1 MKDSHKQTP
10 GHESAPDSPS
20 DAASRATDPGGP
32 PRTRTTGQL
41 AIIGAGAGG
50 ATTLNGPLIGQIIG
64 QRFELLGLAGSGGM
78 STVYRALDRHSGS
91 VVAVKLAS
99 ARGLNPND
107 MERFVREAN
116 MLALLQHPGIVSY
129 VAHGH
134 TPAGFL
140 YLAMEWLEGEDL
152 AHRLARAPLSV
163 RESLVLIR
171 RVADALSLAHRRG
184 IVHRDLKPSN
194 LFLRHRSVER
204 VTLLD
209 FGIARMQ
216 GAGGG
221 NAVGSNMT
229 QTGHVIG
236 TPEYMAP
243 EQARG
248 DRVIGPAVDV
258 FALGC
263 VLYECLAGQPPFVAE
278 HVAAQLARVLF
289 EEAAPLSDVRPGLP
303 QELTELVS
311 GMLQKDASR
320 RPHDASALLAA
331 VERILASGAFG
342 EESEGLQPAAAARR
356 RLSTLELELMS
367 VVLAAPRT
375 SAQSPP
381 PTASGATALAGSDE
395 LQSAY
400 REELADELRRLGMRV
415 TWRPDG
421 SLLSVIGGA
430 ASAADQALQAARS
443 ALELQERWPEARLVL
458 VTGCDESH
466 TPLPHGEAVQ
476 RAEQLLARSSGLDDG
491 ILLDEVS
498 AGLLDNLFVL
508 GQSLSGERLLLAP
521 SSAQA
526 QEEDPGRIDLAPC
539 LGRDAELS
547 MIEAMLVGCREEYK
561 VEAMLIKGPQ
571 GIGKTRLRRE
581 IMRRLEN
588 RGEDVA
594 VWVGQLTALSAGAP
608 YGLLS
613 SALFALCQIYSG
625 ESIDE
630 QRGKLER
637 RLGRELPEA
646 DRRRVV
652 EFIGE
657 LCGVPFEDT
666 SSPRLRAARSDPRVM
681 SRELCTAFLDLLRA
695 ECRRQPILL
704 ILDNLQWADGVSVDL
719 VGAALRELADLPLS
733 ILALGRPEVTTIFP
747 RLWAERVQEIALG
760 GLSRKASE
768 RLVGELLR
776 GAQHGPPSSL
786 PAGILPRIL
795 SQAGGNP
802 LFLEELVRTFLRT
815 PRNGATEL
823 PPPTTILAMLQA
835 RLSGLE
841 RGARRVVRA
850 ASLFGETFPRRGLLP
865 LLGQDSLEELDTW
878 LRILREA
885 EIIERSANT
894 SSDGDSEYFFRHALL
909 REAAHSLLTPDD
921 RRIGQELVAAYLATR
936 TST

>member
-1 MKDSHKQTP
+1 MKDSSEQTP
-10 GHESAPDSPS
+10 GHDSATGSGLQPGLQATQPGR
-20 DAASRATDPGGP
+20 AAAGSS
-32 PRTRTTGQL
+32 TGQVAGL
-41 AIIGAGAGG
+41 ASSAAGG
-50 ATTLNGPLIGQIIG
+50 STIGGQMLGQIIG
-64 QRFELLGLAGSGGM
+64 QRFEVLALAGSGGM
-78 STVYRALDRHSGS
+78 STVFRALDRHSGS
-91 VVAVKLAS
+91 IVAVKLAS
-99 ARGLNPND
+99 TRGLNPND

-134 TPAGFL
+134 TPSGYL

-152 AHRLARAPLSV
+152 SHRLARAPLSV
-163 RESLVLIR
+163 RESLVLMR

-194 LFLRHRSVER
+194 LFLRGGSVDR

-216 GAGGG
+216 GVGGMHAG
-221 NAVGSNMT
+221 GSNMT

-248 DRVIGPAVDV
+248 DRVIGPTADI

-263 VLYECLAGQPPFVAE
+263 VFYECLAGQPPFVAE

-289 EEAAPLSDVRPGLP
+289 EEAAPLSELRPGLP
-303 QELTELVS
+303 LALTDLVHA
-311 GMLQKDASR
+311 MLQKDPSQ

-331 VERILASGAFG
+331 IERILSSEQITSDLSVSGSHRA
-342 EESEGLQPAAAARR
+342 LRR

-367 VVLAAPRT
+367 VVLAAPRA
-375 SAQSPP
+375 SSEAKAGRLAESSPVASPP
-381 PTASGATALAGSDE
+381 E
-395 LQSAY
+395 LQLAY

-415 TWRPDG
+415 TWREDG
-421 SLLSVIGGA
+421 SLLAGIGGA

-443 ALELQERWPEARLVL
+443 ALELQERWPEAHVVL
-458 VTGCDESH
+458 VTGCGESH
-466 TPLPHGEAVQ
+466 SPSPGGEVVR
-476 RAEQLLARSSGLDDG
+476 RAEELLRHSELDDG
-491 ILLDEVS
+491 IVLDEVS
-498 AGLLDNLFVL
+498 AGLLDSLFVL
-508 GQSLSGERLLLAP
+508 GHGLSGERILVAP
-521 SSAQA
+521 SAGQV
-526 QEEDPGRIDLAPC
+526 QEEEQSRVDLAPC

-581 IMRRLEN
+581 IMRRLQH
-588 RGEDVA
+588 RGDEVS

-613 SALFALCQIYSG
+613 SAIFRLCQIHSG
-625 ESIDE
+625 EPIDD
-630 QRGKLER
+630 QRSKLVSC
-637 RLGRELPEA
+637 LGSLLPES
-646 DRRRVV
+646 DRGRVS

-666 SSPRLRAARSDPRVM
+666 GSPRLRTARSDPRVM
-681 SRELCTAFLDLLRA
+681 NRELCTAFLDLLRA
-695 ECRRQPILL
+695 ACRRQPVLL
-704 ILDNLQWADGVSVDL
+704 VLDNLQWADAVSVDL
-719 VGAALRELADLPLS
+719 VGAALRDLSELPLAV
-733 ILALGRPEVTTIFP
+733 LALGRPEVATSFP

-776 GAQHGPPSSL
+776 AGSKGPSPALPSGL
-786 PAGILPRIL
+786 LPRIL

-802 LFLEELVRTFLRT
+802 LFIEELVRTLHRT
-815 PRNGATEL
+815 PLNAGVEL

-850 ASLFGETFPRRGLLP
+850 ASLFGETFPRLGLLP
-865 LLGQDSLEELDTW
+865 LLGHDAPEELDTW

-885 EIIERSANT
+885 EIIEKSANVT
-894 SSDGDSEYFFRHALL
+894 ADGDSEYFFRHALL
-909 REAAHSLLTPDD
+909 REAAQSLLTRED
-921 RRIGQELVAAYLATR
+921 RQLGQELVAEFLAQR
-936 TST
+936 SAP

>member
-1 MKDSHKQTP
+1 MKDSREQTP
-10 GHESAPDSPS
+10 GQDGEPRANTEPGRQASPPSPPQPGHSSGQVPVQTGAPTS
-20 DAASRATDPGGP
+20 GGQII
-32 PRTRTTGQL
+32 GQL
-41 AIIGAGAGG
+41 
-50 ATTLNGPLIGQIIG
+50 IG
-64 QRFELLGLAGSGGM
+64 QRFELLALAGSGGM

-171 RVADALSLAHRRG
+171 RVADALGLAHRRG

-194 LFLRHRSVER
+194 LFLRGGSVER

-216 GAGGG
+216 GGGG
-221 NAVGSNMT
+221 VHAPGSNMT

-248 DRVIGPAVDV
+248 DRVIGAAADI

-263 VLYECLAGQPPFVAE
+263 VFYECLAGQPPFVAE

-289 EEAAPLSDVRPGLP
+289 EEAAPLQELRPGLP
-303 QELTELVS
+303 QSLADLVHS
-311 GMLQKDASR
+311 MLQKDPGR
-320 RPHDASALLAA
+320 RPHDANALLSGI
-331 VERILASGAFG
+331 ERILNSGVFA
-342 EESEGLQPAAAARR
+342 EEPSPAGAAVPRR

-367 VVLAAPRT
+367 VVLAAPRSLT
-375 SAQSPP
+375 GSPAASASS
-381 PTASGATALAGSDE
+381 SGAGPGE
-395 LQSAY
+395 PQSAY
-400 REELADELRRLGMRV
+400 REELADELRRLGMRAS
-415 TWRPDG
+415 WRHDG
-421 SLLSVIGGA
+421 SLLAVIGGA
-430 ASAADQALQAARS
+430 ASAADQALQAARA
-443 ALELQERWPEARLVL
+443 ALELQERWPEANIVL
-458 VTGCDESH
+458 VTGCGESNA
-466 TPLPHGEAVQ
+466 PLPSGDVVS
-476 RAEQLLARSSGLDDG
+476 RAEDLLSRSELDDG
-491 ILLDEVS
+491 IVLDEIS

-508 GQSLSGERLLLAP
+508 GNGLSGQRILVAP
-521 SSAQA
+521 SPGQA
-526 QEEDPGRIDLAPC
+526 FEEEQSRVDLAPC

-581 IMRRLEN
+581 IMRRLEH
-588 RGEDVA
+588 RGDDIS
-594 VWVGQLTALSAGAP
+594 VWIGQLTALSAGAP

-613 SALFALCQIYSG
+613 SAFFGLCELRGG
-625 ESIDE
+625 EPIDE
-630 QRGKLER
+630 QRSKLAL
-637 RLGRELPEA
+637 RLGRYLAEP
-646 DRRRVV
+646 DRSRVI

-666 SSPRLRAARSDPRVM
+666 GSQRLRTARSDPRLM
-681 SRELCTAFLDLLRA
+681 SREISSAFLDLLRA
-695 ECRRQPILL
+695 ECRQQPVLL
-704 ILDNLQWADGVSVDL
+704 ILDNLQWADGASVDL
-719 VGAALRELADLPLS
+719 VGAALRDLSELPLAV
-733 ILALGRPEVTTIFP
+733 LALGRPEVATIFP

-776 GAQHGPPSSL
+776 GGQRGTVPSL
-786 PAGILPRIL
+786 PAGVLSRLL

-802 LFLEELVRTFLRT
+802 LFLEELVRTLLRT
-815 PRNGATEL
+815 PLGAGVEL

-850 ASLFGETFPRRGLLP
+850 ASLFGDQIPRRGLLP
-865 LLGQDSLEELDTW
+865 LLGQDSIDELDAW

-885 EIIERSANT
+885 EIIERSPAQLP
-894 SSDGDSEYFFRHALL
+894 DGDCEYFFRHALL
-909 REAAHSLLTPDD
+909 REAAYSLLTRED
-921 RRIGQELVAAYLATR
+921 RRIGQELVAEFQAQR
-936 TST
+936 SST